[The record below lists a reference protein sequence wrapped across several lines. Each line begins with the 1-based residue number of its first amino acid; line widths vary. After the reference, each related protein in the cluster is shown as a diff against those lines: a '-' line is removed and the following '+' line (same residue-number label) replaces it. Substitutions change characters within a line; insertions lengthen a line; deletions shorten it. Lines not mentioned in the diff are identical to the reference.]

1 MNLDNVHGEKKDF
14 LKALTKPVTKLVIQ
28 LDKKVLEKIALG
40 QTEYAEK
47 SLIKVSILLQKDLI
61 FFNGKQENHEGFF
74 SLIPCIFHL

>member
-28 LDKKVLEKIALG
+28 LDKKILEKIALG

-47 SLIKVSILLQKDLI
+47 SLIKVSILLEKSTI
-61 FFNGKQENHEGFF
+61 F
-74 SLIPCIFHL
+74 